1 MSEFFPAIPIGIV
14 LAFTIGP
21 VFFTVLETS
30 ISKGV
35 KAAIFVDIGV
45 VLSDVL
51 FFVIAFF
58 STNSLL
64 KSIEE
69 NTDSWYFLGGV
80 LLVAYAGVSLIK
92 IIQEK
97 NSPENKEGAL
107 IENSPNLLKMVL
119 KGFLLNII
127 NVVVLFYWVGIIL
140 YFGPQLEMN
149 ESKIYLFFI
158 IIISTYFTIDLGK
171 IYLAQQLKKRLT
183 DIVIKTIKIV
193 VNSFIV
199 ICGLFL
205 IFKGD
210 CIKKPSG

>member
-1 MSEFFPAIPIGIV
+1 MNEFLPAIPIGIV

-45 VLSDVL
+45 VLSDVV
-51 FFVIAFF
+51 FFIIAFF

-64 KSIEE
+64 NSIKE
-69 NTDSWYFLGGV
+69 NTGSWYFLGGV
-80 LLVAYAGVSLIK
+80 LLVAYAGISLIE
-92 IIQEK
+92 IVQQK
-97 NSPENKEGAL
+97 NNPENKQGAE
-107 IENSPNLLKMVL
+107 IESSPNLVKMVV

-140 YFGPQLEMN
+140 YFGPQLDMD
-149 ESKIYLFFI
+149 ESKIYFFFLLI
-158 IIISTYFTIDLGK
+158 IATYFSIDLGK
-171 IYLAQQLKKRLT
+171 IYLAQQLKKQLT
-183 DIVIKTIKIV
+183 DVVIKTIKIV

-199 ICGLFL
+199 ICGMFL
-205 IFKGD
+205 IFKSF
-210 CIKKPSG
+210 I

>member
-1 MSEFFPAIPIGIV
+1 MSEFLPAIPIGIV

-30 ISKGV
+30 ISKGI

-45 VLSDVL
+45 VLSDVV

-64 KSIEE
+64 KSIKE

-97 NSPENKEGAL
+97 NNPENTEGAL
-107 IENSPNLLKMVL
+107 IENNPNLLKMAI

-140 YFGPQLEMN
+140 YFGPQLEMK

-171 IYLAQQLKKRLT
+171 IYLAQQLKKKLT

-193 VNSFIV
+193 INSFIV
-199 ICGLFL
+199 ICGMFL
-205 IFKGD
+205 IFKG
-210 CIKKPSG
+210 II

>member
-1 MSEFFPAIPIGIV
+1 MNEFLPAIHIGIV

-45 VLSDVL
+45 VLSDVV
-51 FFVIAFF
+51 FFIIAFF

-64 KSIEE
+64 NSIKE
-69 NTDSWYFLGGV
+69 NTGSWYFLGGV
-80 LLVAYAGVSLIK
+80 LLVAYAGISLIK

-97 NSPENKEGAL
+97 NNPENKQGAE
-107 IENSPNLLKMVL
+107 IESSPNLVKMVV

-140 YFGPQLEMN
+140 YFGPQLDMD
-149 ESKIYLFFI
+149 ESKIYFFFLLI
-158 IIISTYFTIDLGK
+158 IATYFSIDLGK
-171 IYLAQQLKKRLT
+171 IYLAQQLKKQLT
-183 DIVIKTIKIV
+183 DVVIKTIKIV

-199 ICGLFL
+199 ICGMFL
-205 IFKGD
+205 IFKSF
-210 CIKKPSG
+210 I

>member
-1 MSEFFPAIPIGIV
+1 MSEFLPAIPIGIV

-30 ISKGV
+30 ISKGI

-80 LLVAYAGVSLIK
+80 LLVAYAAVSLIK

-97 NSPENKEGAL
+97 NSPENKKGAL

-205 IFKGD
+205 IFKG
-210 CIKKPSG
+210 IV

>member
-1 MSEFFPAIPIGIV
+1 
-14 LAFTIGP
+14 LAQF
-21 VFFTVLETS
+21 FFTVLETS

-205 IFKGD
+205 IFKG
-210 CIKKPSG
+210 IV

>member
-1 MSEFFPAIPIGIV
+1 MSDFFPAIPIGI
-14 LAFTIGP
+14 LLSFTIGP

-45 VLSDVL
+45 VLSDVV
-51 FFVIAFF
+51 FFVIAFY

-64 KSIEE
+64 NSIKE
-69 NTDSWYFLGGV
+69 NTGSWYFLGGV
-80 LLVAYAGVSLIK
+80 LLVAYSGVSLIK

-97 NSPENKEGAL
+97 NSPENKEGAQ
-107 IENSPNLLKMVL
+107 IESSPNLLKMVV

-140 YFGPQLEMN
+140 YFGPQLEMD
-149 ESKIYLFFI
+149 ESRIYLFFLVI
-158 IIISTYFTIDLGK
+158 ITTYFTIDLGK
-171 IYLAQQLKKRLT
+171 IYLAQQLKKKLT
-183 DIVIKTIKIV
+183 DFVIKTIKIV

-199 ICGLFL
+199 VCGLFL
-205 IFKGD
+205 IFKGLL
-210 CIKKPSG
+210 

>member
-1 MSEFFPAIPIGIV
+1 MSEFLPAIPIGIV
-14 LAFTIGP
+14 LSFTIGP

-30 ISKGV
+30 ISKGI

-51 FFVIAFF
+51 FFIIAFF

-69 NTDSWYFLGGV
+69 NTSSWYFLGGV
-80 LLVAYAGVSLIK
+80 LLVAYAGISLIK

-107 IENSPNLLKMVL
+107 IENSPNLLKMAV

-171 IYLAQQLKKRLT
+171 IYLAQQLKKKLT
-183 DIVIKTIKIV
+183 DLVIKIIKIV

-199 ICGLFL
+199 ICGMFL
-205 IFKGD
+205 IFKG
-210 CIKKPSG
+210 II

>member
-1 MSEFFPAIPIGIV
+1 MSEFLPAIPIGIV

-30 ISKGV
+30 ISKGI

-45 VLSDVL
+45 VLSDVM
-51 FFVIAFF
+51 FFIIAFF

-97 NSPENKEGAL
+97 NNPENKEGAL
-107 IENSPNLLKMVL
+107 IENSPNLLKMVV

-171 IYLAQQLKKRLT
+171 IYLAQQLKKKLT

-205 IFKGD
+205 IFKG
-210 CIKKPSG
+210 IV

>member
-1 MSEFFPAIPIGIV
+1 MSEFLPAVPIGIV

-21 VFFTVLETS
+21 VFFTVIETS

-45 VLSDVL
+45 VFSDVV

-97 NSPENKEGAL
+97 NNPENTEGAL
-107 IENSPNLLKMVL
+107 IENSPNLIKMVI

-149 ESKIYLFFI
+149 ESKIFLFFI

-171 IYLAQQLKKRLT
+171 IYLAQQLKKKLT
-183 DIVIKTIKIV
+183 DIVIKIIKIV
-193 VNSFIV
+193 INSFIV
-199 ICGLFL
+199 ICGMFL
-205 IFKGD
+205 IFKG
-210 CIKKPSG
+210 II

>member
-1 MSEFFPAIPIGIV
+1 MSEFLPAIPIGIV
-14 LAFTIGP
+14 LSFTIGP

-30 ISKGV
+30 ISKGI

-51 FFVIAFF
+51 FFIIAFF

-69 NTDSWYFLGGV
+69 NTSSWYFLGGV
-80 LLVAYAGVSLIK
+80 LLVAYAGISLIK

-107 IENSPNLLKMVL
+107 IENSPNLLKMVI

-171 IYLAQQLKKRLT
+171 IYLAQQLKKKLT
-183 DIVIKTIKIV
+183 DLVIKIIKIV

-199 ICGLFL
+199 ICGMFL
-205 IFKGD
+205 IFKG
-210 CIKKPSG
+210 II

>member
-1 MSEFFPAIPIGIV
+1 MSEFLPAIPIGIV

-30 ISKGV
+30 ISKGI

-97 NSPENKEGAL
+97 NSPENKKGAL

-205 IFKGD
+205 IFKG
-210 CIKKPSG
+210 IV

>member
-1 MSEFFPAIPIGIV
+1 MSEFLPAIPIGIV

-30 ISKGV
+30 ISKGI

-45 VLSDVL
+45 VLSDVM
-51 FFVIAFF
+51 FFIIAFF

-97 NSPENKEGAL
+97 NNPENKEGAL
-107 IENSPNLLKMVL
+107 IENSPNLLKMVV

-171 IYLAQQLKKRLT
+171 IYLAQQLKKKLT
-183 DIVIKTIKIV
+183 DMVIKTIKIV

-205 IFKGD
+205 IFKG
-210 CIKKPSG
+210 IV

>member
-1 MSEFFPAIPIGIV
+1 MSEFLPAIPIGIV

-35 KAAIFVDIGV
+35 KAEIFVDIGV

-80 LLVAYAGVSLIK
+80 LLVA
-92 IIQEK
+92 
-97 NSPENKEGAL
+97 
-107 IENSPNLLKMVL
+107 
-119 KGFLLNII
+119 
-127 NVVVLFYWVGIIL
+127 
-140 YFGPQLEMN
+140 
-149 ESKIYLFFI
+149 
-158 IIISTYFTIDLGK
+158 
-171 IYLAQQLKKRLT
+171 
-183 DIVIKTIKIV
+183 
-193 VNSFIV
+193 
-199 ICGLFL
+199 
-205 IFKGD
+205 
-210 CIKKPSG
+210 

>member
-1 MSEFFPAIPIGIV
+1 MSEFLPAIPIGIV

-30 ISKGV
+30 ISKGI

-45 VLSDVL
+45 VLSDIL

-58 STNSLL
+58 STNTLL
-64 KSIEE
+64 NSIKE
-69 NTDSWYFLGGV
+69 NTGSWFFLGGV

-97 NSPENKEGAL
+97 NNPENKEGAKL
-107 IENSPNLLKMVL
+107 ENSPNLFKMVI

-127 NVVVLFYWVGIIL
+127 NVVVLFHWVGIIL
-140 YFGPQLEMN
+140 YFGPQLEMD
-149 ESKIYLFFI
+149 ESKIYLFFVVI
-158 IIISTYFTIDLGK
+158 IVTYFTIDLGK
-171 IYLAQQLKKRLT
+171 IYLAQQLKKKLT
-183 DIVIKTIKIV
+183 DFVIKTIKIV

-205 IFKGD
+205 IFKGL
-210 CIKKPSG
+210 I

>member
-107 IENSPNLLKMVL
+107 IENIPNLLKMVL

-205 IFKGD
+205 IFKG
-210 CIKKPSG
+210 IV

>member
-1 MSEFFPAIPIGIV
+1 MSEFLHAIPIGI
-14 LAFTIGP
+14 LLSFTIGP

-45 VLSDVL
+45 VLSDVV
-51 FFVIAFF
+51 FFVVAFF

-64 KSIEE
+64 NSIKE
-69 NTDSWYFLGGV
+69 NTSSWYFLGGV
-80 LLVAYAGVSLIK
+80 LLVAYAGISLIK

-97 NSPENKEGAL
+97 NNPENKEGTE
-107 IENSPNLLKMVL
+107 IESSPNLLKMVV

-140 YFGPQLEMN
+140 YFGPQLEMD
-149 ESKIYLFFI
+149 ESKIYFFFLVI
-158 IIISTYFTIDLGK
+158 IATYFSIDLGK
-171 IYLAQQLKKRLT
+171 IYLAQQLKKKLT
-183 DIVIKTIKIV
+183 DVVIKTIKIV

-199 ICGLFL
+199 ICGVFL
-205 IFKGD
+205 IFKGVL
-210 CIKKPSG
+210 

>member
-1 MSEFFPAIPIGIV
+1 MSEFLPAIPIGIV

-30 ISKGV
+30 ISKGI

-51 FFVIAFF
+51 FFAIAFY

-64 KSIEE
+64 NSIEE
-69 NTDSWYFLGGV
+69 NTSSWYFLGGV

-92 IIQEK
+92 IVQEK
-97 NSPENKEGAL
+97 NNPEDKKGAL
-107 IENSPNLLKMVL
+107 LENSPNLFKMVI

-140 YFGPQLEMN
+140 YFGPQLNME
-149 ESKIYLFFI
+149 ESKIYLFFVLI
-158 IIISTYFTIDLGK
+158 IVTYFTIDLGK
-171 IYLAQQLKKRLT
+171 IYLAQQLKKKLT
-183 DIVIKTIKIV
+183 DFVVKTIKIV
-193 VNSFIV
+193 VNSFIIV
-199 ICGLFL
+199 CGLFL
-205 IFKGD
+205 IFKG
-210 CIKKPSG
+210 II

>member
-1 MSEFFPAIPIGIV
+1 MSDFFPAIPIGIV

-21 VFFTVLETS
+21 VFFTVIETS

-45 VLSDVL
+45 VFSDVV

-97 NSPENKEGAL
+97 NNPENTEGAL
-107 IENSPNLLKMVL
+107 IENSPNLIKMVI

-149 ESKIYLFFI
+149 ESKIFLFFI
-158 IIISTYFTIDLGK
+158 IIISIYFTIDLGK
-171 IYLAQQLKKRLT
+171 IYLAQQLKKKLT

-193 VNSFIV
+193 INSFIV
-199 ICGLFL
+199 ICGMFL
-205 IFKGD
+205 IFKG
-210 CIKKPSG
+210 II

>member
-1 MSEFFPAIPIGIV
+1 MSEFLPAIPIGIV

-30 ISKGV
+30 ITKGV

-45 VLSDVL
+45 VVSDVV
-51 FFVIAFF
+51 FFIIAFF
-58 STNSLL
+58 STNTLL
-64 KSIEE
+64 NSIKE
-69 NTDSWYFLGGV
+69 NTGSWYFLGGV

-97 NSPENKEGAL
+97 NNPENKLGAQL
-107 IENSPNLLKMVL
+107 ENSPNLFKMVV

-140 YFGPQLEMN
+140 YFGPQLDMD
-149 ESKIYLFFI
+149 ESKIYLFFMV
-158 IIISTYFTIDLGK
+158 IISTYFTIDLGK
-171 IYLAQQLKKRLT
+171 IYLAQQLKKKLT
-183 DIVIKTIKIV
+183 DFVIKTIKIV

-205 IFKGD
+205 IFKGV
-210 CIKKPSG
+210 I

>member
-183 DIVIKTIKIV
+183 DIVIKTIKLV

-205 IFKGD
+205 IFKG
-210 CIKKPSG
+210 IV

>member
-1 MSEFFPAIPIGIV
+1 MSEFLPAIPIGIV

-97 NSPENKEGAL
+97 NSPENKKGAL

-193 VNSFIV
+193 VNSFIM

-205 IFKGD
+205 VFKG
-210 CIKKPSG
+210 IV

>member
-35 KAAIFVDIGV
+35 KAAIFVDIRV

-80 LLVAYAGVSLIK
+80 LFVAYAGVSLIK

-205 IFKGD
+205 IFKG
-210 CIKKPSG
+210 IV

>member
-1 MSEFFPAIPIGIV
+1 MSEFLPAIPIGIV

-30 ISKGV
+30 ISKGI

-45 VLSDVL
+45 VLSDVV

-97 NSPENKEGAL
+97 NNPENTEGAL
-107 IENSPNLLKMVL
+107 IENNPNLLKMAI

-140 YFGPQLEMN
+140 YFGPQLEMK

-171 IYLAQQLKKRLT
+171 IYLAQQLKKKLT

-193 VNSFIV
+193 INSFIV
-199 ICGLFL
+199 ICGMFL
-205 IFKGD
+205 IFKG
-210 CIKKPSG
+210 II

>member
-1 MSEFFPAIPIGIV
+1 MSDFFPAIPIGI
-14 LAFTIGP
+14 LLSFTIGP

-45 VLSDVL
+45 VLSDVV
-51 FFVIAFF
+51 FFVIAFY

-64 KSIEE
+64 NSIKE
-69 NTDSWYFLGGV
+69 NTGSWYFLGGV

-97 NSPENKEGAL
+97 NSPENKEGAQ
-107 IENSPNLLKMVL
+107 IESSPNLLKMVV

-140 YFGPQLEMN
+140 YFGPQLEMD
-149 ESKIYLFFI
+149 ESRIYLFFLVI
-158 IIISTYFTIDLGK
+158 ITTYFTIDLGK
-171 IYLAQQLKKRLT
+171 IYLAQQLKKKLT
-183 DIVIKTIKIV
+183 DFVIKTIKIV

-199 ICGLFL
+199 VCGLFL
-205 IFKGD
+205 IFKGLL
-210 CIKKPSG
+210 

>member
-1 MSEFFPAIPIGIV
+1 MSEFLPAVPIGIV

-21 VFFTVLETS
+21 VFFTVVETS

-45 VLSDVL
+45 VFSDVV

-97 NSPENKEGAL
+97 NNPENTEGAL
-107 IENSPNLLKMVL
+107 IENSPNLIKMVI

-149 ESKIYLFFI
+149 ESKIFLFFI
-158 IIISTYFTIDLGK
+158 IIITTYFTIDLGK
-171 IYLAQQLKKRLT
+171 IYLAQQLKKKLT
-183 DIVIKTIKIV
+183 DIVIKTIKIAT
-193 VNSFIV
+193 NSFIV
-199 ICGLFL
+199 ICGMFL
-205 IFKGD
+205 IFKG
-210 CIKKPSG
+210 II

>member
-1 MSEFFPAIPIGIV
+1 M
-14 LAFTIGP
+14 
-21 VFFTVLETS
+21 
-30 ISKGV
+30 
-35 KAAIFVDIGV
+35 DIGV
-45 VLSDVL
+45 VLSDVM

-69 NTDSWYFLGGV
+69 NTGSWYFLGGV

-97 NSPENKEGAL
+97 NNPENKEGAL
-107 IENSPNLLKMVL
+107 IENSPNLLKMVV

-171 IYLAQQLKKRLT
+171 IYLAQQLKKKLT

-205 IFKGD
+205 IFKG
-210 CIKKPSG
+210 IV

>member
-1 MSEFFPAIPIGIV
+1 MSEFLPAVPIGIV

-30 ISKGV
+30 ISKGI

-45 VLSDVL
+45 VLSDIL

-58 STNSLL
+58 STNTLL
-64 KSIEE
+64 NSIKE
-69 NTDSWYFLGGV
+69 NTGSWYFLGGV

-97 NSPENKEGAL
+97 NNPENKEGAKL
-107 IENSPNLLKMVL
+107 ENSPNLFKMVI

-140 YFGPQLEMN
+140 YFGPQLEMD
-149 ESKIYLFFI
+149 ESKIYLFFVVI
-158 IIISTYFTIDLGK
+158 IVTYFTIDLGK
-171 IYLAQQLKKRLT
+171 IYLAQQLKKKLT
-183 DIVIKTIKIV
+183 DFVIKTIKIV

-205 IFKGD
+205 IFKGL
-210 CIKKPSG
+210 I